1 MAIVRSHRLLPTVV
15 GLTLFAV
22 ACSGSGNSA
31 AQGPGP
37 VFDSEGGRTV
47 ACMAHQSAFP
57 GSRYTD
63 PQRRDSAQVLTLLH
77 YYTVNG
83 SKPYCDGRPASAD
96 DRRWAEL
103 YVNLGADPGKVG
115 GLLG

>member
-1 MAIVRSHRLLPTVV
+1 MRSHRLLPSVV

-22 ACSGSGNSA
+22 SCSGGA
-31 AQGPGP
+31 AAEDPGPGP
-37 VFDSEGGRTV
+37 VFDSAGGRTV
-47 ACMAHQSAFP
+47 ACMVHQPAAP

-83 SKPYCDGRPASAD
+83 SKPYCDGKPPSAV
-96 DRRWAEL
+96 DRRWAKL
-103 YVNLGADPGKVG
+103 YVALGADPGNVG
-115 GLLG
+115 RLLG